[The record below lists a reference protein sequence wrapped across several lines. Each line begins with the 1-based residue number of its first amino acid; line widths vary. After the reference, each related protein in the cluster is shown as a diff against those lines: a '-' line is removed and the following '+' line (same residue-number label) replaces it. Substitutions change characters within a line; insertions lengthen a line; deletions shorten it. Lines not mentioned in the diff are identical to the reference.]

1 LINLFQ
7 SSNLTAFNILFNI
20 SILIQYSFQGHNK
33 PITVLT
39 LSPDRGTIYTGSHDG
54 YITNW
59 NAETGE
65 NDRVQGHGHGNQ
77 INGMKATGNLL
88 YTAGIDDT
96 LRSVDIATNAYAE
109 TTVIKL
115 DSQPRGL
122 DIYND
127 IVVVA
132 SVRQV
137 DRI

>member
-1 LINLFQ
+1 M
-7 SSNLTAFNILFNI
+7 
-20 SILIQYSFQGHNK
+20 
-33 PITVLT
+33 LT

-77 INGMKATGNLL
+77 INGMKAADNLL

-96 LRSVDIATNAYAE
+96 LRSVDIATNSYAE
-109 TTVIKL
+109 TAVVKL

-122 DIYND
+122 DIYKD
-127 IVVVA
+127 MVVVA

-137 DRI
+137 DVTIHRMISRA

>member
-1 LINLFQ
+1 M
-7 SSNLTAFNILFNI
+7 
-20 SILIQYSFQGHNK
+20 IQYSFQGHNK

-109 TTVIKL
+109 TTVVKL

-137 DRI
+137 C

>member
-1 LINLFQ
+1 M
-7 SSNLTAFNILFNI
+7 
-20 SILIQYSFQGHNK
+20 
-33 PITVLT
+33 LT

-109 TTVIKL
+109 TTVVKL

-132 SVRQV
+132 SIRQV
-137 DRI
+137 GINVHKDILDFHNLFNNIYNRFI

>member
-1 LINLFQ
+1 
-7 SSNLTAFNILFNI
+7 
-20 SILIQYSFQGHNK
+20 
-33 PITVLT
+33 
-39 LSPDRGTIYTGSHDG
+39 
-54 YITNW
+54 
-59 NAETGE
+59 
-65 NDRVQGHGHGNQ
+65 
-77 INGMKATGNLL
+77 MKAAGNLL

-109 TTVIKL
+109 MSIVKL

-137 DRI
+137 NQMCPRR